1 MKTLGRPTGMIAMAA
16 LLAGVTL
23 LGPGV
28 TGPGWAAARDYFLFG
43 SALSL
48 TGRFST
54 EAKSMME
61 GYELWK
67 WWINKQGGIKVG
79 DRRYRVEIK
88 YYDDKSDAATAAK
101 LVEKLITEDNVDL
114 VFGPYTSGVTFAASA
129 VSEKYR
135 TPMFEEA
142 GLSEGLFERGF
153 KYLFATDVSVRL
165 LMKRPMAYMVQ
176 ELGVKKVAIVAR
188 DSIFP
193 LTMSEAAKE
202 FFERFGAQVIHFE
215 KFGADVKDLTPI
227 LRKVQSRDPDML
239 MLGGHLQDSIL
250 VQKQLK
256 EIGYRPK
263 GVFYPIGANHPEFV
277 RELGKDAEYA
287 TSFLAL
293 HPDMYFKGKH
303 LDTRQFYELVKE
315 HYGYGLPKILDEEIS
330 GAMAMCLVVQEVIE
344 TAGVT
349 PPFDQAK
356 KDKIRDTAAKT
367 ETMTFYGPVKFHE
380 KGYNVAKE
388 WTTIQVQQGQLVNVD
403 PKFRAPKGKAI
414 YPAPPW
420 Q

>member
-1 MKTLGRPTGMIAMAA
+1 MSRFRHSMRVTAVSWM
-16 LLAGVTL
+16 LLAAVLVGL
-23 LGPGV
+23 
-28 TGPGWAAARDYFLFG
+28 WAPAPARAADRDYFLFG

-54 EAKSMME
+54 EAKSMLE

-79 DRRYRVEIK
+79 DKRYRVEIK

-101 LVEKLITEDNVDL
+101 LVEKLITEDKVDL
-114 VFGPYTSGVTFAASA
+114 IFGPYTSGVTFAASA
-129 VSEKYR
+129 ISEKYR

-142 GLSEGLFERGF
+142 GLSEALFDRGF

-165 LMKRPMAYMVQ
+165 LMKRPMEYMVQ

-188 DSIFP
+188 DAIFP
-193 LTMSEAAKE
+193 LAMSEAAKE
-202 FFERFGAQVIHFE
+202 FFEKYGAQIIHFE
-215 KFGADVKDLTPI
+215 KFGAEVKDLTPI
-227 LRKVQSRDPDML
+227 LRKVQAKNPDMF
-239 MLGGHLQDSIL
+239 MLGGHLQDSMA

-277 RELGKDAEYA
+277 QELGKDAEYA

-293 HPDMYFKGKH
+293 HPDMYFKGEH
-303 LDTRQFYELVKE
+303 LDTKQFYELVKE
-315 HYGYGLPKILDEEIS
+315 RYGYGLPKILDEEIS
-330 GAMAMCLVVQEVIE
+330 GAMSMCLVVQRVIE

-356 KDKIRDTAAKT
+356 KDKVRDTAAT
-367 ETMTFYGPVKFHE
+367 IELTTFYGPLKFHE

-388 WTTIQVQQGQLVNVD
+388 WTTIQVQGGQLVNVD

-420 Q
+420 K

>member
-1 MKTLGRPTGMIAMAA
+1 MRPMRRSTARLAIAA
-16 LLAGVTL
+16 LLV
-23 LGPGV
+23 LGGALALGAVRPAV
-28 TGPGWAAARDYFLFG
+28 AADRDAFVFG

-67 WWINKQGGIKVG
+67 WWINRQGGIKVG
-79 DRRYRVEIK
+79 DKRYRVEIK
-88 YYDDKSDAATAAK
+88 YYDDRSDAAQAAK
-101 LVEKLITEDNVDL
+101 LVEKLIAEDRVDL

-129 VSEKYR
+129 IAEKYR

-165 LMKRPMAYMVQ
+165 LMKRPMEFMVQ

-193 LTMSEAAKE
+193 LTMSEAARE
-202 FFERFGAQVIHFE
+202 FFEQYGAQVIHFE

-227 LRKVQSRDPDML
+227 LRKVQARDPDML

-277 RELGKDAEYA
+277 QELGPDAEHA
-287 TSFLAL
+287 MSFLAL
-293 HPDMYFKGKH
+293 HPDMSFRGKH
-303 LDTRQFYELVKE
+303 LDTRQFYQLVKE
-315 HYGYGLPKILDEEIS
+315 RYGYGLPKILDEEIS
-330 GAMAMCLVVQEVIE
+330 GAMSMCLVVQEVIE
-344 TAGVT
+344 AAGVT

-356 KDKIRDTAAKT
+356 KDRVRDTAARL
-367 ETMTFYGPVKFHE
+367 ETVTFYGPLKFHE
-380 KGYNVAKE
+380 KGYNMAKE
-388 WTTIQVQQGQLVNVD
+388 WTTIQVRGGQLVNVD
-403 PKFRAPKGKAI
+403 PKFRAPKGKAV

-420 Q
+420 K